1 MIKDLLDKTIV
12 NMHMPY
18 TTRWKFP
25 FVEIWEF
32 SNEGLPACVSGFG
45 IEANLQKREGI
56 KNQAISD
63 FSKHL

>member
-25 FVEIWEF
+25 
-32 SNEGLPACVSGFG
+32 NEGLPACVSGFG